1 LCNVKIEKAQLEQQA
16 TTLNSQVNQLQ
27 QDKKALELKVQTNV
41 QDIEALK
48 KEIERLRKL
57 LNKEAI
63 ETGDIPRQWQNIIN
77 SYNQSP
83 DAILNIHGVHKQGE
97 VVEDEDKGAERRNN
111 SSKPV
116 VLTSNVSPDGFY
128 IVLVGNDYL
137 LFPKQHAIAASQK
150 FTVSALFDGYRSGNT
165 SKFTL
170 ISPAQV
176 TPVGSSGMWQLKHKG
191 KLEYN

>member
-1 LCNVKIEKAQLEQQA
+1 MNWP
-16 TTLNSQVNQLQ
+16 
-27 QDKKALELKVQTNV
+27 
-41 QDIEALK
+41 
-48 KEIERLRKL
+48 
-57 LNKEAI
+57 I
-63 ETGDIPRQWQNIIN
+63 ETVDIPWQWQNIIN

-83 DAILNIHGVHKQGE
+83 DAILNIHGVQRQGE

-150 FTVSALFDGYRSGNT
+150 FTVSALFDGYKSGNT

-176 TPVGSSGMWQLKHKG
+176 TRVSDSGMWQLKHKG